1 MVSISNLKKLSFLV
15 YGLGLTVNRLLT
27 FLKKKIKITKFGMIL
42 KKFIQKKR
50 SKNISKTLQ
59 KVDYIILSPGIN
71 IQNINN
77 KKIIKVQKK

>member
-1 MVSISNLKKLSFLV
+1 
-15 YGLGLTVNRLLT
+15 
-27 FLKKKIKITKFGMIL
+27 MIL
-42 KKFIQKKR
+42 KKIYTKKKR

-77 KKIIKVQKK
+77 KKKLLKYKKIITDLDLIFLLKKILKLLLLLVRMENQQRVN